1 MSFLIGAGFSRNVN
15 KDAYPLWGGLLKDAI
30 WNLFG
35 NGNRAKQ
42 EEKVVAKTEKE
53 YGYLGIASML
63 VKKAGYHE
71 AIDTYIEG
79 KTPYLKSVDK
89 KDVLI
94 LNGKQLPN
102 TVNPECHLMLKKLN
116 IQNIYT
122 FNYDNALEYFLGE
135 EARLELENEITKLED
150 KIEALRNARTA
161 LREKEESLDK
171 LINAKHEPERNDP
184 SADVS
189 EDETEKI
196 SDAEKI
202 KEELNTTRQ
211 EIFEN
216 RAKELDLISALETKK
231 QSRRTFYNV
240 VKDSY
245 DISLSAKRKSIYK
258 IHGSLRENAEAEY
271 GFDGDTHIQY
281 IITQEDYDTYN
292 EKHSAFVS
300 MMRIDLLRSRFCIM
314 GVSGGDANF
323 LAWINWVK
331 DVLDKTNARS
341 GQKNEE
347 KHLSY
352 FIYSSSDDMP
362 QEMKLM
368 LRNHF
373 IEPVILKDLFP
384 DGKNDEDRIKLFLEY
399 VQPLNNDDVTSFSD
413 LWSGIEVPRLSDK
426 TVKKVNEQTAKSLFM
441 LADRYKYTRPK
452 SLVHYVAND
461 VQLATKSYLRK
472 GASEADR
479 MLYAA
484 AVKCTLL
491 PLDLTSD
498 EFAYIQM
505 ENEPNPEIRKIFVDA
520 FRRSILLLNNS
531 PKEKELKG
539 DPYSEILQKLY
550 NFQFP
555 TLDEIK
561 SIGNEKGID
570 FVRKFSLVQLLRK
583 KDDTSQN
590 CEASMFAS
598 RQEFVLA
605 AEWLRILGYKNTL
618 LFRNADDYKTQQR
631 LMSLYDY
638 SRAYLEAMKRK
649 QETNTYGNVV
659 ESVHLDKYTSDVVN
673 AAILLNS
680 FVELGICFAGHSLLN
695 DEDWL
700 EIVKALKRR
709 YPEALILYTILRNP
723 KDKVIKLVA
732 QEMMYDE
739 SSRKEL
745 ASVQKNQIKSLVT
758 ETTPVYLKGKIAQFA
773 TEILPA
779 VDVRRWTPTFTA
791 NAEKILDSVEVFGP
805 YSDVKKSVY
814 GFVSTA
820 LEYVTAKELRVKLI
834 KRVLDIAEINDR
846 FEDYYNNLVI
856 AARRKLKPRDFES
869 LVDKLYSFA
878 EKAKQSNSMQA
889 YFVVLNLLL
898 LVNKEK
904 KLALLALIED
914 RAIRNAYMIEGYA
927 AHAKEYPKLALA
939 LKDKYVQGSDFW
951 NTGITSEGVHI
962 GIGSVSVSRLDR
974 ALHFND
980 DQVKIIFDDLKTM
993 LAKIVIILQKEG
1005 QYGVDRGWMSSQNT
1019 FREHV
1024 MDMRLFVHNHKQ
1036 LLKEEVDY
1044 DEVYHTLV
1052 RVYKLCFFNKSVYQ
1066 LIADDEIYKS
1076 VRRIMTETELYGIE
1090 KHRLEYEQ
1098 LIGRIIAKETTE
1110 LGIAFRHVSW
1120 AMKHYSRFFNTEDF
1134 KKLFIAVLKIYEPYF
1149 NVSVKEQRAWD
1160 LIGSQKEIAERCLM
1174 SISKTLESWGYYDA
1188 FWSKYK
1194 KAFNYKD

>member
-15 KDAYPLWGGLLKDAI
+15 KDAYLLWGGLLKDAI

-94 LNGKQLPN
+94 QNGKQLPN
-102 TVNPECHLMLKKLN
+102 TVNPECHLLLKKLN

-189 EDETEKI
+189 EDQTEKI

-271 GFDGDTHIQY
+271 GFDGDTHTQY

-384 DGKNDEDRIKLFLEY
+384 DGKNDEERIKKFLEY
-399 VQPLNNDDVTSFSD
+399 VQPLSNDDVTSFSD
-413 LWSGIEVPRLSDK
+413 LWSGIGVPILSDK

-452 SLVHYVAND
+452 SVVHYVAND
-461 VQLATKSYLRK
+461 VQFATKSYLRK

-505 ENEPNPEIRKIFVDA
+505 ENEPNPEIRKSFVDA
-520 FRRSILLLNNS
+520 FRRSILLLNKS

-659 ESVHLDKYTSDVVN
+659 ETLYLDKYTPDVIN
-673 AAILLNS
+673 GAILLNS
-680 FVELGICFAGHSLLN
+680 YIELGICFAGHTLL
-695 DEDWL
+695 EDNEWI
-700 EIVKALKRR
+700 EIVRALKTR
-709 YPEALILYTILRNP
+709 YTEVLIFYTIARNS
-723 KDKVIKLVA
+723 KDNVIKVVA

-739 SSRKEL
+739 GTRKVL
-745 ASVQKNQIKSLVT
+745 DRVLKNQIRSLDSD
-758 ETTPVYLKGKIAQFA
+758 TTPNYIKSRVAKFA
-773 TEILPA
+773 KEILVA
-779 VDVRRWTPTFTA
+779 VDARRWSASFVA
-791 NAEKILDSVEVFGP
+791 NAEKILDSAERCGF
-805 YSDVKKSVY
+805 YSDAKESMY
-814 GFVSTA
+814 AFVTEA
-820 LEYVTAKELRVKLI
+820 LDYVNAKELRLRLV
-834 KRVLDIAEINDR
+834 KRVLDKDEINDR
-846 FEDYYNNLVI
+846 FEDHYNSLVI
-856 AARRKLKPRDFES
+856 AARKKLKPSDFEDS
-869 LVDKLYSFA
+869 VSKLADFA
-878 EKAKQSNSMQA
+878 EKAKASNSLQA
-889 YFVVLNLLL
+889 YFVVLNLLTL
-898 LVNKEK
+898 IKKEEK
-904 KLALLALIED
+904 PKLLAIIED
-914 RAIRNAYMIEGYA
+914 RAIRNAFMTEGYA
-927 AHAKEYPKLALA
+927 AHAKDYPELALSF
-939 LKDKYVQGSDFW
+939 KEKFVQGEDFW
-951 NTGITSEGVHI
+951 HSGITNEGVHI
-962 GIGSVSVSRLDR
+962 GGGTIGVNRLDR
-974 ALHFND
+974 TLHFNEE
-980 DQVKIIFDDLKTM
+980 QVRILYNDVKTF
-993 LAKIVIILQKEG
+993 IVKMDNILQKEE
-1005 QYGVDRGWMSSQNT
+1005 QTKVYRGWMSSENT
-1019 FREHV
+1019 FREQV
-1024 MDMRLFVHNHKQ
+1024 MDMRLFMCKHQ
-1036 LLKEEVDY
+1036 QELKGEADY
-1044 DEVYHTLV
+1044 ENTIETLKKVYEQ
-1052 RVYKLCFFNKSVYQ
+1052 CFFNKDVYQ
-1066 LIADDEIYKS
+1066 LIAEDEIYKA
-1076 VRRIMTETELYGIE
+1076 VRRIMVETEMFGIE
-1090 KHRLEYEQ
+1090 NYRLEYEQ

-1149 NVSVKEQRAWD
+1149 ITDGKGQKEWN
-1160 LIGSQKEIAERCLM
+1160 LIGSQKEIAERCLVT
-1174 SISKTLESWGYYDA
+1174 ISKTLETWGYQDV

-1194 KAFNYKD
+1194 RVFNY